1 MRHRQT
7 KGAATDM
14 FGLQPPRHTPTLPR
28 ADLASA
34 LGQGSEGGQVQPIDA
49 SGDDDSFR
57 VGERYRARLLG
68 RSIWAAMCVAVCEQC
83 QAFAANVVLIED
95 KASGPS

>member
-1 MRHRQT
+1 MAST
-7 KGAATDM
+7 PTSNM

-57 VGERYRARLLG
+57 VGERYRARPLG
-68 RSIWAAMCVAVCEQC
+68 RSIWAAMCVAVCGSRERRLVQRP
-83 QAFAANVVLIED
+83 ED
-95 KASGPS
+95 AEPLCHHR